1 MRKFLL
7 KNKLCSGFDRGE
19 FQNVFIDT
27 NQVEHLIKHRKLRGI
42 RFIGSLSAG
51 KRLAGLAGANMVNST
66 FELGGNDP
74 FIVMDDADIENAV
87 KRAYES
93 RMLVNG

>member
-1 MRKFLL
+1 MH
-7 KNKLCSGFDRGE
+7 
-19 FQNVFIDT
+19 
-27 NQVEHLIKHRKLRGI
+27 HLIKHRKLRGV

-51 KRLAGLAGANMVNST
+51 KLIAGLAGANMVNST

-74 FIVMDDADIENAV
+74 FIVMDDANLDFAV
-87 KRAYES
+87 ARAYES